1 MKSKSKVLSY
11 QINIYIFNFT
21 GSKHFFDY
29 LRRIGSGSV
38 DQFLKISD
46 KPSWNK
52 TYTLVNIGNKK
63 KQDVFN
69 EVQQSTF
76 DQRFDFVHGLPQDK
90 NVQEFVNA
98 VFVWLLIAV
107 TQKNFFRAIG
117 FLVFKGISVR

>member
-1 MKSKSKVLSY
+1 MLTLS
-11 QINIYIFNFT
+11 QIKDKNIFNFT

-69 EVQQSTF
+69 EEGEMIESLENLIDTILVTF
-76 DQRFDFVHGLPQDK
+76 
-90 NVQEFVNA
+90 
-98 VFVWLLIAV
+98 
-107 TQKNFFRAIG
+107 
-117 FLVFKGISVR
+117 